1 MAIKSNNLQNQVIN
15 YKMIILINNFMNY
28 NYVNYIF
35 QNGGATVECE
45 AGQKCHVMIPNQCVN
60 PPCQALGLC
69 EG

>member
-1 MAIKSNNLQNQVIN
+1 
-15 YKMIILINNFMNY
+15 MNY
-28 NYVNYIF
+28 NYIF